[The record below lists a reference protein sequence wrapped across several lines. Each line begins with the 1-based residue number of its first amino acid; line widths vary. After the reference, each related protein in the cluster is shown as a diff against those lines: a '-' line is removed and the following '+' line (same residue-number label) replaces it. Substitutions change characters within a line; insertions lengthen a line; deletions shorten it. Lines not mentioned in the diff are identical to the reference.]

1 MQTKW
6 DNFSEEEIKNI
17 LTNSTTYSEVQRK
30 IGYKYHTNRNKKIK
44 ELANIYKIDISDYGS
59 LENLK
64 GETFNFLE
72 VLDYNKVESKKHGRP
87 YWDCR
92 CKCGNITTISASSL
106 KSGVKSCGCLRNKD
120 LTGCEN
126 EYFIAISSTKK
137 RKNGCVVWKGI
148 CKICQQE
155 TEFTS
160 DQFDSQK
167 SCGCT
172 KYSNLYNKKFG
183 KLLAIAPTENR
194 KNRSVVWKCQCD
206 CGLVCYVPAISLTSG
221 NTKSCSVGCG
231 HTTIK
236 VGDVFGKL
244 TVLKRN
250 EQNFPGGAW
259 DCQCE
264 CGNKIIVKGMLLV
277 NGMKKSCGCLAS
289 IGNYQVRTLLD
300 TLNLSYKTEYSF
312 DNLKDKGKLRFDF
325 AVFKNNILDFLI
337 EYNGKQHYEPIAFFG
352 GEETFLNQKFKDS
365 LKQEYC
371 KEHQIPL
378 ITFKYNET
386 VNESNLLSKV
396 KEAKEC
402 IKKN

>member
-194 KNRSVVWKCQCD
+194 KNRSVV
-206 CGLVCYVPAISLTSG
+206 
-221 NTKSCSVGCG
+221 
-231 HTTIK
+231 
-236 VGDVFGKL
+236 
-244 TVLKRN
+244 
-250 EQNFPGGAW
+250 
-259 DCQCE
+259 
-264 CGNKIIVKGMLLV
+264 
-277 NGMKKSCGCLAS
+277 
-289 IGNYQVRTLLD
+289 
-300 TLNLSYKTEYSF
+300 
-312 DNLKDKGKLRFDF
+312 
-325 AVFKNNILDFLI
+325 
-337 EYNGKQHYEPIAFFG
+337 
-352 GEETFLNQKFKDS
+352 
-365 LKQEYC
+365 
-371 KEHQIPL
+371 
-378 ITFKYNET
+378 
-386 VNESNLLSKV
+386 
-396 KEAKEC
+396 
-402 IKKN
+402 